1 MITHCNDNVSGPL
14 TRETGKDLS
23 DRLGM
28 NEPLAVVVQCTLFS
42 IVSIVNF
49 GGSDS
54 SGFSCFHACVVQFSL
69 NLFDSEQEHA
79 AEFCL

>member
-1 MITHCNDNVSGPL
+1 MSTYQGPL
-14 TRETGKDLS
+14 TRETETDLS

-28 NEPLAVVVQCTLFS
+28 NEPFWSAVVVLRTLFS

-54 SGFSCFHACVVQFSL
+54 GGFSCFHACVVQFSL
-69 NLFDSEQEHA
+69 NLLDSEQEHA
-79 AEFCL
+79 TEFCL